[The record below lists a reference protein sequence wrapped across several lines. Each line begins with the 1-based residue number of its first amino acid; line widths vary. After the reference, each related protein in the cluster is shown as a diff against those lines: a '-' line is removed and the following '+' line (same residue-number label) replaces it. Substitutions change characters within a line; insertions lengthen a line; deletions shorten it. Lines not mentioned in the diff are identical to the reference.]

1 MIKYVL
7 KRLAFL
13 PLVMFGVTVLLF
25 TALQFLSPE
34 MRASLYIKDP
44 RQLAQLDAVIEKYH
58 LKDPVL
64 LPFTGS
70 LTAHR
75 KPAFHFESTTD
86 GPRRT
91 YILDFAF
98 LSASYTWSGH
108 TQYWTWLAQVLHG
121 DLGYSET
128 AKMPVAEAIGSFL
141 PATFELTVMTFF
153 PILIIGVF
161 FGVLSAVYRDRMLDH
176 ITRFVAITGYSLP
189 SFVLGLLLLMVFYG
203 RLHWFPPGRFTLD
216 TDMLVHGDSFR
227 HWTGLL
233 TLDCVLNGQWSAALD
248 VADHMVLP
256 AMTLLYIEVALL
268 LRITRSSMLEE
279 LTKDYVRTA
288 RAKGLPESV
297 VIRKHALAN
306 ALIPVVTLSSLLFIG
321 LLSGVVITET
331 VFDFPGIGRWG
342 VQAAQQLDV
351 PGVLGSTM
359 LAAFLFVMA
368 NLISDILY
376 AVVDPRI
383 RVGD

>member
-1 MIKYVL
+1 V
-7 KRLAFL
+7 
-13 PLVMFGVTVLLF
+13 
-25 TALQFLSPE
+25 
-34 MRASLYIKDP
+34 
-44 RQLAQLDAVIEKYH
+44 
-58 LKDPVL
+58 
-64 LPFTGS
+64 
-70 LTAHR
+70 
-75 KPAFHFESTTD
+75 
-86 GPRRT
+86 
-91 YILDFAF
+91 
-98 LSASYTWSGH
+98 
-108 TQYWTWLAQVLHG
+108 
-121 DLGYSET
+121 
-128 AKMPVAEAIGSFL
+128 
-141 PATFELTVMTFF
+141 
-153 PILIIGVF
+153 
-161 FGVLSAVYRDRMLDH
+161 
-176 ITRFVAITGYSLP
+176 P

-216 TDMLVHGDSFR
+216 TDMLVHADAFH

-233 TLDCVLNGQWSAALD
+233 TLDCLLNGQFTAALD

-359 LAAFLFVMA
+359 LAALLFVMA
-368 NLISDILY
+368 NLVSDVLY

-383 RVGD
+383 RVGN

>member
-1 MIKYVL
+1 MLKYCL

-13 PLVMFGVTVLLF
+13 PLVMFGVTFLLF
-25 TALQFLSPE
+25 FCLQYLSPE
-34 MRASLYIKDP
+34 MRASLYVKDP
-44 RQLAQLDAVIEKYH
+44 RQLAQLEAVIEKYG
-58 LKDPVL
+58 L
-64 LPFTGS
+64 
-70 LTAHR
+70 R
-75 KPAFHFESTTD
+75 KPM
-86 GPRRT
+86 PV
-91 YILDFAF
+91 
-98 LSASYTWSGH
+98 
-108 TQYWTWLAQVLHG
+108 QYAIWLKQVARG

-128 AKMPVAEAIGSFL
+128 AKMPVAEAIRAFF
-141 PATFELTVMTFF
+141 PATFELTVLTFF
-153 PILIIGVF
+153 PIMIVGVF
-161 FGVLSAVYRDRMLDH
+161 FGVLSAVYRDKLLDH
-176 ITRFVAITGYSLP
+176 VTRFVAITGYSLP
-189 SFVLGLLLLMVFYG
+189 SFVLGLVLLMVFYG
-203 RLHWFPPGRFTLD
+203 HLHWFPPGRYTLE
-216 TDMLVHGDSFR
+216 TDMLVHSDSFR

-233 TLDCVLNGQWSAALD
+233 TLDCLLNGQWAAYID
-248 VADHMVLP
+248 VAKHMVLP
-256 AMTLLYIEVALL
+256 AATLLYISVALL

-297 VIRKHALAN
+297 IIRKHALAN

-321 LLSGVVITET
+321 LLGGVVITET

-383 RVGD
+383 RVGN